1 MAPIVRH
8 GLDGERELVMARWG
22 MPGPPQFGGRPVT
35 NNRNLRSPHWQRWRH
50 RSANTPTRSPARRM
64 VAGGSTIQ
72 PLGTKLMS
80 RFLHDNIGRPA
91 TGGWRRG
98 QLTACR
104 HVHRITALGIERQR
118 SNESLAYLP
127 RIEVLRLTE
136 TRPKTARKLEIAP
149 KKRNRNSFDREV
161 ERSHRNRTAPALV
174 LMYAAHRPYESTSP
188 PNATSR
194 PG

>member
-80 RFLHDNIGRPA
+80 RLPA
-91 TGGWRRG
+91 RQYRTTGDRR
-98 QLTACR
+98 
-104 HVHRITALGIERQR
+104 
-118 SNESLAYLP
+118 LA
-127 RIEVLRLTE
+127 
-136 TRPKTARKLEIAP
+136 
-149 KKRNRNSFDREV
+149 
-161 ERSHRNRTAPALV
+161 ERSANGVSAR
-174 LMYAAHRPYESTSP
+174 P
-188 PNATSR
+188 PNYRLGYRTSKVE
-194 PG
+194 